1 MNTVKPWYFS
11 KTIWASIVTVMLSV
25 GSIVGMPVH
34 AVDPQMVADMLVQ
47 LVMALAGITAIFGR
61 LSATDQIE

>member
-1 MNTVKPWYFS
+1 MNAVKPWYFS

>member
-1 MNTVKPWYFS
+1 MNAVKPWYYS

-25 GSIVGMPVH
+25 GGILGIPIR
-34 AVDPQMVADMLVQ
+34 AIDPQIIADLLVQ
-47 LVMALAGITAIFGR
+47 LVTALAGITAIFGR